1 MNLQLEHPSYGVSGA
16 AGAPSP
22 LPPYHHVHPHHAHTP
37 SPPPLLFRSH
47 DYESH
52 RYHNHKNCYSMDTFH
67 PHHAHQH
74 AQYYP
79 RVEQTQQEQSRTI
92 TPVHVESSSTTKQ
105 EEGNANNSSIL
116 IREEK
121 EKDHNENKNNV
132 LVPTADES
140 RESRRQRIQKMVDNK
155 RGLYQRR
162 MNTYI
167 TSSSQ
172 NNATGNANTNAVTNS
187 HYYYLM
193 SPEATASAVSAALDI
208 SPSQIHDED
217 VANIAF
223 GLVKNLAQANVQQAQ
238 KAQAQ
243 QAEEKKTSTS
253 AKAKA
258 TEDKPK
264 GKGKAR
270 GRSRSIAR
278 KKNTKSSKE
287 TKAKEN
293 QDTTKATTATSTKKK
308 KKESV
313 HDMELPE
320 GNDPE
325 SRKMRRLIRN
335 RLSAQLHR
343 ERKRE
348 ALDSL
353 RAEVEERDE
362 KIKVLEQELKEER
375 LKISTMESEMDC
387 VKNYYGYDVIH
398 AVIKGHHHH
407 TLLRKHQPSSSPELV
422 STGSSSSSSSDE
434 ESTLSPPSPQRS
446 LDSDTEIMTGLLV
459 DEEDDEEVGAA
470 GQPKRKRKRF
480 TNHNSSNN
488 NRRSGNATVFM
499 LGSMALCGFIAFF
512 NAFTS
517 PDYYYAGYNGAEH
530 GNLYQGVGDPST
542 SSPSSTSRS
551 VWNLL
556 GCLWNDYDTNV
567 LGPEFHHPSAAPHVR
582 FIPHYNNK
590 NMPQG
595 ETFRS
600 RLLNMV
606 TAQFFSPVSNM
617 DNTNNDSKKKEGRSL
632 LMNKNSNNNYHFISP
647 VESEPRKW
655 NLSHGTPWVAERE
668 NPLYNAMK
676 SKLMKQNNNKN
687 DSSSSLSSTSKM
699 MNPVSFFL
707 KSYDDEKKTS
717 SSSSTPSHDSSSSFV
732 FSPYAFASLST
743 ELEDLVANEAA
754 FRSGFDLEDLEDVEV
769 SSMHKD
775 LFIKNDSI
783 SPQYLS
789 FLLPAS
795 RLAPGYFYDDY
806 QEWVELGMEVKSA
819 RILENVDFLSMEE
832 DVVVQEEE
840 SSNVGSGS
848 GGD

>member
-1 MNLQLEHPSYGVSGA
+1 
-16 AGAPSP
+16 
-22 LPPYHHVHPHHAHTP
+22 
-37 SPPPLLFRSH
+37 
-47 DYESH
+47 
-52 RYHNHKNCYSMDTFH
+52 
-67 PHHAHQH
+67 
-74 AQYYP
+74 
-79 RVEQTQQEQSRTI
+79 
-92 TPVHVESSSTTKQ
+92 
-105 EEGNANNSSIL
+105 
-116 IREEK
+116 
-121 EKDHNENKNNV
+121 
-132 LVPTADES
+132 
-140 RESRRQRIQKMVDNK
+140 
-155 RGLYQRR
+155 
-162 MNTYI
+162 
-167 TSSSQ
+167 
-172 NNATGNANTNAVTNS
+172 
-187 HYYYLM
+187 
-193 SPEATASAVSAALDI
+193 
-208 SPSQIHDED
+208 
-217 VANIAF
+217 
-223 GLVKNLAQANVQQAQ
+223 
-238 KAQAQ
+238 
-243 QAEEKKTSTS
+243 
-253 AKAKA
+253 
-258 TEDKPK
+258 
-264 GKGKAR
+264 
-270 GRSRSIAR
+270 
-278 KKNTKSSKE
+278 
-287 TKAKEN
+287 
-293 QDTTKATTATSTKKK
+293 
-308 KKESV
+308 
-313 HDMELPE
+313 
-320 GNDPE
+320 
-325 SRKMRRLIRN
+325 
-335 RLSAQLHR
+335 
-343 ERKRE
+343 
-348 ALDSL
+348 
-353 RAEVEERDE
+353 
-362 KIKVLEQELKEER
+362 
-375 LKISTMESEMDC
+375 MESEMDC

-470 GQPKRKRKRF
+470 GAGQPKRKRKRF
-480 TNHNSSNN
+480 SNNNNNN

-530 GNLYQGVGDPST
+530 GNPYQGVGDPST
-542 SSPSSTSRS
+542 SSPGSTSRS

-567 LGPEFHHPSAAPHVR
+567 LGPEFYHPSAAPHVR

-590 NMPQG
+590 NMPKG

-600 RLLNMV
+600 RLLTMV
-606 TAQFFSPVSNM
+606 TAQFFSSVSNT
-617 DNTNNDSKKKEGRSL
+617 DNTNNDSKEGRSL

-687 DSSSSLSSTSKM
+687 DSSSSSSKM

-717 SSSSTPSHDSSSSFV
+717 SSPSSNSHGSSSSFV

-754 FRSGFDLEDLEDVEV
+754 FRSGFDLEDFEDFEDLEV

-775 LFIKNDSI
+775 LFKNDSI

-795 RLAPGYFYDDY
+795 RLAPGYFFDDH

-819 RILENVDFLSMEE
+819 RILENVDFLSM
-832 DVVVQEEE
+832 DEEE
-840 SSNVGSGS
+840 SSNGV

>member
-1 MNLQLEHPSYGVSGA
+1 MDELDLSFVDDLSVDDLLNVGPDDVDGLELSDGGPPLHEFEELFFGTAATAAAGGVGSCGELQQRNIPNYYSNNNNYVPYGQNNMDYNNMNLQLEHPSYGVSGA

-52 RYHNHKNCYSMDTFH
+52 RYHNHNHNNCYSMDTFH

-79 RVEQTQQEQSRTI
+79 RVEHTQQEQSRTI

-116 IREEK
+116 IKEEK
-121 EKDHNENKNNV
+121 EKDHNDNKNNV

-167 TSSSQ
+167 ASSSQ
-172 NNATGNANTNAVTNS
+172 NNANGNANTNAVTNS

-238 KAQAQ
+238 KVQAQ

-253 AKAKA
+253 AKAKAKA

-362 KIKVLEQELKEER
+362 KIKVLEQELKEVSFSFS
-375 LKISTMESEMDC
+375 KST
-387 VKNYYGYDVIH
+387 NYLYH
-398 AVIKGHHHH
+398 CMMC
-407 TLLRKHQPSSSPELV
+407 TNLSLLLIQNTHK
-422 STGSSSSSSSDE
+422 
-434 ESTLSPPSPQRS
+434 
-446 LDSDTEIMTGLLV
+446 
-459 DEEDDEEVGAA
+459 
-470 GQPKRKRKRF
+470 
-480 TNHNSSNN
+480 TN
-488 NRRSGNATVFM
+488 R
-499 LGSMALCGFIAFF
+499 
-512 NAFTS
+512 
-517 PDYYYAGYNGAEH
+517 
-530 GNLYQGVGDPST
+530 
-542 SSPSSTSRS
+542 
-551 VWNLL
+551 
-556 GCLWNDYDTNV
+556 NV
-567 LGPEFHHPSAAPHVR
+567 
-582 FIPHYNNK
+582 
-590 NMPQG
+590 
-595 ETFRS
+595 S
-600 RLLNMV
+600 RLV
-606 TAQFFSPVSNM
+606 P
-617 DNTNNDSKKKEGRSL
+617 
-632 LMNKNSNNNYHFISP
+632 
-647 VESEPRKW
+647 W
-655 NLSHGTPWVAERE
+655 NQRWIV
-668 NPLYNAMK
+668 
-676 SKLMKQNNNKN
+676 
-687 DSSSSLSSTSKM
+687 
-699 MNPVSFFL
+699 
-707 KSYDDEKKTS
+707 
-717 SSSSTPSHDSSSSFV
+717 
-732 FSPYAFASLST
+732 
-743 ELEDLVANEAA
+743 
-754 FRSGFDLEDLEDVEV
+754 
-769 SSMHKD
+769 
-775 LFIKNDSI
+775 
-783 SPQYLS
+783 
-789 FLLPAS
+789 
-795 RLAPGYFYDDY
+795 
-806 QEWVELGMEVKSA
+806 
-819 RILENVDFLSMEE
+819 
-832 DVVVQEEE
+832 
-840 SSNVGSGS
+840 
-848 GGD
+848 

>member
-1 MNLQLEHPSYGVSGA
+1 
-16 AGAPSP
+16 
-22 LPPYHHVHPHHAHTP
+22 
-37 SPPPLLFRSH
+37 
-47 DYESH
+47 
-52 RYHNHKNCYSMDTFH
+52 
-67 PHHAHQH
+67 
-74 AQYYP
+74 
-79 RVEQTQQEQSRTI
+79 
-92 TPVHVESSSTTKQ
+92 
-105 EEGNANNSSIL
+105 
-116 IREEK
+116 
-121 EKDHNENKNNV
+121 
-132 LVPTADES
+132 
-140 RESRRQRIQKMVDNK
+140 
-155 RGLYQRR
+155 
-162 MNTYI
+162 
-167 TSSSQ
+167 
-172 NNATGNANTNAVTNS
+172 
-187 HYYYLM
+187 
-193 SPEATASAVSAALDI
+193 
-208 SPSQIHDED
+208 
-217 VANIAF
+217 
-223 GLVKNLAQANVQQAQ
+223 
-238 KAQAQ
+238 
-243 QAEEKKTSTS
+243 
-253 AKAKA
+253 
-258 TEDKPK
+258 
-264 GKGKAR
+264 
-270 GRSRSIAR
+270 
-278 KKNTKSSKE
+278 
-287 TKAKEN
+287 
-293 QDTTKATTATSTKKK
+293 
-308 KKESV
+308 
-313 HDMELPE
+313 
-320 GNDPE
+320 
-325 SRKMRRLIRN
+325 
-335 RLSAQLHR
+335 
-343 ERKRE
+343 
-348 ALDSL
+348 
-353 RAEVEERDE
+353 
-362 KIKVLEQELKEER
+362 
-375 LKISTMESEMDC
+375 MESEMDC

-470 GQPKRKRKRF
+470 GAGQPKRKRKRF
-480 TNHNSSNN
+480 TNHNNSN

-542 SSPSSTSRS
+542 SSPGSTSRS

-567 LGPEFHHPSAAPHVR
+567 LGPEFYHPSAAPHVR

-590 NMPQG
+590 NMPKG

-600 RLLNMV
+600 RLLTMV
-606 TAQFFSPVSNM
+606 TAQFFSVSNT
-617 DNTNNDSKKKEGRSL
+617 DNTNNDSKEGRSL

-687 DSSSSLSSTSKM
+687 DSSSSSSKM
-699 MNPVSFFL
+699 MNPVSSFL
-707 KSYDDEKKTS
+707 KSYDEKKTS
-717 SSSSTPSHDSSSSFV
+717 SSPSSNSHGSSSSFV

-754 FRSGFDLEDLEDVEV
+754 FRSGFDLEDLEDLEV

-775 LFIKNDSI
+775 LFKNDSI

-795 RLAPGYFYDDY
+795 RLAPGYFFDDH

-819 RILENVDFLSMEE
+819 RILENVDFLSM
-832 DVVVQEEE
+832 DEEE
-840 SSNVGSGS
+840 SSNGV